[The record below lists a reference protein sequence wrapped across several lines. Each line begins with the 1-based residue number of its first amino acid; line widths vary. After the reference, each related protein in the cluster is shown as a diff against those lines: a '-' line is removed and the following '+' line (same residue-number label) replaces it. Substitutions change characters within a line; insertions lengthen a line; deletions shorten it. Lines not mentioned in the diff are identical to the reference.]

1 LTVPV
6 SDFVKSQERAE
17 GHMMEEALTVHR
29 FVLLKKKL
37 RQVYEHPCA
46 ARLSLAFWFAVFD
59 FAVLR
64 CPHLHHSAKDVC
76 V

>member
-1 LTVPV
+1 MI

-46 ARLSLAFWFAVFD
+46 ARLSLAF
-59 FAVLR
+59 
-64 CPHLHHSAKDVC
+64 
-76 V
+76 